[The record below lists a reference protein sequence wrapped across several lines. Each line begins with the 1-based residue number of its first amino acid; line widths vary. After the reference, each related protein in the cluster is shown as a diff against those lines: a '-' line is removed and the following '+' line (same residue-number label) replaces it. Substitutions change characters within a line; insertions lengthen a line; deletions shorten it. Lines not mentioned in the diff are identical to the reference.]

1 MSIDKISKIASSV
14 SQYMNDNE
22 KLSVAI
28 MAARAR
34 KALQDFPEDQ
44 TLVQMAS
51 VLSKMTSKKGFI
63 NRGEFRKMA
72 QSLYTRNTRFNEIF
86 ASELGQGQALKAP
99 TFMSHEGDGDGTLA
113 KDYAAVADPVLA
125 NALQSAFDGTAERNY
140 SDKAAM
146 ASVRKV
152 AQTFSLFGLE
162 CRTSV
167 ATGSPDC
174 IIVDASFETPK
185 GWTNVMV
192 PVELHEGQ
200 PLEPSAFVSNR
211 GSEEISKA
219 NLTDYVKSAAGQKLN
234 ILASQLLGLVGKI
247 KSGSRE
253 SVSSV
258 ALAVTKYKAAQAP
271 AQEFFVNSITGLDVI
286 TPVADLEL
294 PTVQDPEIQS
304 FAEQFDTAQGRA
316 NFLHGERKMAEARKA
331 IETQLRGC
339 GVKRAQLAVQESAA
353 DSVTFA
359 VNVGQ
364 TAFSVPVKMAGQ
376 IAATVLLC
384 RGSVKEF
391 NSANVQALMA
401 QNEQDFK
408 AAAVAS
414 PLYSVK
420 PSDLVQTVRTAMAE
434 KNLAK
439 AEDAL
444 NVLAA
449 SGDDKAHAIA
459 MQSYLGGLNVTASA
473 QVKAECGCS
482 RVIKTASS
490 KFPVCGHTGLPTHK
504 VYQDDNGDCHPLY
517 RKAMN
522 ESYEGAAF
530 MTNKIFF

>member
-28 MAARAR
+28 MAARVR

-51 VLSKMTSKKGFI
+51 VLTRMTGKKGFI

-86 ASELGQGQALKAP
+86 ASELNQDTVLKSP

-140 SDKAAM
+140 SDKAAL

-152 AQTFSLFGLE
+152 AQNLSRFGLE
-162 CRTSV
+162 CRASV

-200 PLEPSAFVSNR
+200 PLDPSAFVSNR
-211 GSEEISKA
+211 GSEDFTKD
-219 NLTDYVKSAAGQKLN
+219 NFRDYIVSSAGQKLN
-234 ILASQLLGLVGKI
+234 VLPAQLLKIVNNI
-247 KSGSRE
+247 KSGSRQT
-253 SVSSV
+253 VSSV
-258 ALAVTKYKAAQAP
+258 ELAITKFKAAQQAP
-271 AQEFFVNSITGLDVI
+271 QEFFVNSITGLDVI
-286 TPVADLEL
+286 TPVADVAL
-294 PTVQDPEIQS
+294 PEVQDTEIQS
-304 FAEQFDTAQGRA
+304 FAQQFDSAQGRA
-316 NFLHGERKMAEARKA
+316 NFLHGERKMAEARKV
-331 IETQLRGC
+331 IEMQLRGC
-339 GVKRAQLAVQESAA
+339 GVKRAQLAVQ
-353 DSVTFA
+353 DSGNDTVTFA

-376 IAATVLLC
+376 ISANVLLC
-384 RGSVKEF
+384 RGQLKEF
-391 NSANVQALMA
+391 NSQNVTALMA
-401 QNEQDFK
+401 QNEQDHK

-414 PLYSVK
+414 PLYHVK
-420 PSDLVQTVRTAMAE
+420 PSDLIQTVRVAMAE
-434 KNLAK
+434 SNYAK

-459 MQSYLGGLNVTASA
+459 MQAYLGGLNKTAA
-473 QVKAECGCS
+473 PVKEECGCS
-482 RVIKTASS
+482 RIMKTASS

-504 VYQDDNGDCHPLY
+504 VYQDENGDCHPLY